1 MRMILI
7 ALLAALPI
15 AALAA
20 AQKTVTLSVQH
31 MTCPVCPITVKKAL
45 DEVPGVSA
53 AKVDFDKKTATVSYD
68 PDKARLDD
76 LTTAT
81 ANAGYPSTVQK

>member
-7 ALLAALPI
+7 ALLAALPV

-20 AQKTVTLSVQH
+20 AQKTVTLNVQH

>member
-20 AQKTVTLSVQH
+20 AQKTVTLNVQH

>member
-20 AQKTVTLSVQH
+20 AQKTVTLNVQH

-81 ANAGYPSTVQK
+81 ADAGYPSTVQK

>member
-1 MRMILI
+1 MRMLLI

-15 AALAA
+15 ASLAA

-31 MTCPVCPITVKKAL
+31 MTCPLCPVTVKRAL